1 MKINPRTATLA
12 QMFEEVAED
21 APTPTLRLVALA
33 MFAYG
38 ASSVLLMHR
47 RGDQVEEIND
57 QVEAMTS
64 MVDRLTDDAMEGILD
79 KMLAQGMTKQ

>member
-1 MKINPRTATLA
+1 MTFDPRTATLA

-21 APTPTLRLVALA
+21 APSTALHLVAHA

-38 ASSVLLMHR
+38 AASVLLMLHR
-47 RGDQVEEIND
+47 ADPIDEIDEQVD
-57 QVEAMTS
+57 AMTS
-64 MVDRLTDDAMEGILD
+64 MVDRLSDDAAEGILD